1 MGLQFS
7 ELWWLVNEPQRNW
20 MLFCYAWQVPVV
32 GWTGAVLLPW
42 ITLRRLQAR
51 LHAGDPR
58 AAGALAAYPFQVGAM
73 VLATSSLGY
82 FLGAI
87 QIYWFAALPMLEFA
101 KITIQGP
108 TIGGLF
114 GVAAYFMAERAVQDL
129 PLPPQARAGLA
140 DATAPGSLQRKILSI
155 TVALVIGVSVPIF
168 LYGLSDAQRQRE
180 ALRAHAL
187 HDAVRRSR
195 SLTDLQMSL
204 RPLGPATY
212 GFVLRDRDHQIVE
225 GKDSGL
231 PLLAGDRRDFQLVDQ
246 QPHGWFASRDGEH
259 KVVAFDR
266 RPGGLTSS
274 EDAVFVAVSPISDYG
289 RELAVSGRTAGLVAL
304 CALLIG
310 LLLAAMLAR
319 SIVSPI
325 ERLRA
330 AASQMAAGNLDVGS
344 MELLRGDEVAALA
357 QAFDRMAVRVR
368 ADEAD
373 LRMAYERV
381 QRAQQQLVEQE
392 RLSAIGRVV
401 SGVAHEINNPLAAVL
416 NLAEDLR
423 SDPSR
428 PQSERDALEMIA
440 DQVRRCR
447 RTVRDLLSFAKDRER
462 RLEATPVDALLRS
475 VAAAAESIFR
485 QTGARYEPRIDGAPP
500 VLMVDRLALEQVLT
514 NLIANGA
521 EAAGRDGV
529 VRLQASG
536 GTEGWCFVVED
547 SGPGVPPHVFPHIY
561 EPFFSTKPE
570 GEGSGLGLPVA
581 RSLIEWHGGT
591 LQAES
596 GGGGAGAR
604 FTVRIPA
611 LVPTREMALAV
622 PGEAV
627 GTGAASRNGA
637 DGRRRA
643 LVIDDE
649 RAVRLALGRYLQR
662 HGWEVDQAED
672 GEEALRILDATPPS
686 GYGLVI
692 TDLRMP
698 RRSGLDVHDWMAE
711 HRPDLFA
718 RLIVTTGDVIS
729 PNVRDFLA
737 RTPRPVIE
745 KPFELSMLAQVMER
759 VVEAG

>member
-1 MGLQFS
+1 VGLQFS
-7 ELWWLVNEPQRNW
+7 ELWWLVNPLQRDW
-20 MLFCYAWQVPVV
+20 ILFCYAWEVPVI
-32 GWTGAVLLPW
+32 GWTGAVLIPW
-42 ITLRRLQAR
+42 LTLRRLQHR
-51 LHAGDPR
+51 LHAGDPG
-58 AAGALAAYPFQVGAM
+58 AAAALARYPFQVGAI
-73 VLATSSLGY
+73 VLGTSTVGY
-82 FLGAI
+82 LLGAV
-87 QIYWFAALPMLEFA
+87 QIYWSAALPMLEFA

-108 TIGGLF
+108 AIGGLF

-129 PLPPQARAGLA
+129 PLAPQVRAGLA
-140 DATAPGSLQRKILSI
+140 DATVPGSLHRKILSI

-168 LYGLSDAQRQRE
+168 LYSLSDAQRRRE
-180 ALRAHAL
+180 ELRAHAL
-187 HDAVRRSR
+187 HDAVRRSASVAELQS
-195 SLTDLQMSL
+195 SLS
-204 RPLGPATY
+204 PLGASTY
-212 GFVLRDRDHQIVE
+212 GFALRESDGRIVE
-225 GKDSGL
+225 GRGAGS
-231 PLLAGDRRDFQLVDQ
+231 PLLAGDRRDFRLEGMPDN
-246 QPHGWFASRDGEH
+246 GWFASRDGEH

-266 RPGGLTSS
+266 RPDLT
-274 EDAVFVAVSPISDYG
+274 FVAVSPIQDYG
-289 RELAVSGRTAGLVAL
+289 QELAVSARTAGLVAL
-304 CALLIG
+304 GALVIG

-319 SIVSPI
+319 SIVSPLD
-325 ERLRA
+325 RLRA
-330 AASQMAAGNLDVGS
+330 AATQMAAGDLAVGS
-344 MELLRGDEVAALA
+344 VGLLRGDEIAAVA
-357 QAFDRMAVRVR
+357 QAFDRMAERVR

-423 SDPSR
+423 SDPTL
-428 PQSERDALEMIA
+428 PQSERDMLDLIA

-447 RTVRDLLSFAKDRER
+447 RIVRDLLSFAGDRER

-475 VAAAAESIFR
+475 VTAGLESILR
-485 QTGARYEPRIDGAPP
+485 QTGARYEATIEGAPP
-500 VLMVDRLALEQVLT
+500 ILMVDRQALEQVLT
-514 NLIANGA
+514 NLLANGA

-529 VRLQASG
+529 VRLRASG
-536 GTEGWCFVVED
+536 DGKGWCFVIED

-581 RSLIEWHGGT
+581 RGLIEWHGGT
-591 LQAES
+591 LEAES
-596 GGGGAGAR
+596 GGQGGGAR
-604 FTVRIPA
+604 FTVRIPP
-611 LVPTREMALAV
+611 LVPAREVALAD
-622 PGEAV
+622 PGE
-627 GTGAASRNGA
+627 GHA
-637 DGRRRA
+637 DGTLPWSGAEARRRA
-643 LVIDDE
+643 LIIDDE

-662 HGWEVDQAED
+662 HGWEVDQATD
-672 GEEALRILDATPPS
+672 GEEALRILESTPPS

-698 RRSGLDVHDWMAE
+698 RLSGLDVHDWMAE

-729 PNVRDFLA
+729 PNVQAFLA

-759 VVEAG
+759 VV